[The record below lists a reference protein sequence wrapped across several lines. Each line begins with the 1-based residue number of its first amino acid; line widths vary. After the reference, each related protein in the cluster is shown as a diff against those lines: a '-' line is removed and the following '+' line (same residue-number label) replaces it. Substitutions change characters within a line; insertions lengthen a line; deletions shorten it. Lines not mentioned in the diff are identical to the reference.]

1 MDTHG
6 GPVIDP
12 ISNPWPFNHAL
23 IFAAIALLTAIVSM
37 MFENGTGTVLMVVS
51 IVVDVL
57 AMASFY
63 RAWTIKPKLMGSH
76 S

>member
-1 MDTHG
+1 M
-6 GPVIDP
+6 IDP
-12 ISNPWPFNHAL
+12 ISNPWPFNHSL

-37 MFENGTGTVLMVVS
+37 MFENWTGTALMVAS

-63 RAWTIKPKLMGSH
+63 RAWTIKPA
-76 S
+76 